1 MSVCTRI
8 HYDDMSVNQDLEF
21 EKKQRLRSEESV
33 QQLRAEMFED
43 HERHQ
48 QKDALMQRELVRL
61 PISDHRRVFFKFR
74 ADYQHL
80 FYRKR

>member
-1 MSVCTRI
+1 MCTRI
-8 HYDDMSVNQDLEF
+8 RVDDMRFNQDLEF

-61 PISDHRRVFFKFR
+61 PISDLSRRFFVT
-74 ADYQHL
+74 QS
-80 FYRKR
+80 

>member
-8 HYDDMSVNQDLEF
+8 RVDDMRFNQDLEF

-61 PISDHRRVFFKFR
+61 PISDLSRRFFVT
-74 ADYQHL
+74 QS
-80 FYRKR
+80 

>member
-1 MSVCTRI
+1 MCWQYCVSVCTRI
-8 HYDDMSVNQDLEF
+8 RVDDMRFNQDLEF

-61 PISDHRRVFFKFR
+61 PISDLSRRFFVT
-74 ADYQHL
+74 QN
-80 FYRKR
+80 